1 MFPGGTDIMM
11 SVISP
16 PNPLRTR
23 TLLTFILLAAG
34 SFSLLAVV
42 PVLPPAWGAD
52 EAGSPKPASKL
63 PPLKSLKVDKS
74 APLLLDEP
82 TAEEGKDQAF
92 LRINEAC
99 YVCHGN
105 YREEPMAVSHAKQD
119 VSCMECHGPSLEHRN
134 DEDNITPPDKMYALA
149 KIDAGCQADCHDSH
163 DAPAREVLKRWQER
177 CPDKTDVSQVVCTDC
192 HGFHRLT
199 RRTVQWDK
207 DTGKLLLRS
216 PKKEEPTTP
225 KPSQSSTP

>member
-1 MFPGGTDIMM
+1 M
-11 SVISP
+11 STMNP
-16 PNPLRTR
+16 PRPLRPR
-23 TLLTFILLAAG
+23 IFLALILLAAG
-34 SFSLLAVV
+34 SCSLLAGV
-42 PVLPPAWGAD
+42 PVLPRAWGAD

-63 PPLKSLKVDKS
+63 PPLRPLKVDKS

-82 TAEEGKDQAF
+82 AAEEGKDQAF

-119 VSCMECHGPSLEHRN
+119 VSCMKCHGPSLEHRN
-134 DEDNITPPDKMYALA
+134 DEDNITPPDKMYALT

-177 CPDKTDVSQVVCTDC
+177 CPGKTDFSQVVCTDC
-192 HGFHRLT
+192 HGFHRLP

-207 DTGKLLLRS
+207 DTGKLLMRS
-216 PKKEEPTTP
+216 PKKEEPTP
-225 KPSQSSTP
+225 PAPAAAPSP